1 MPAHHRRALLLP
13 LIVTCLTLVA
23 CGKSADGPAGQPIP
37 VTTLTAAEREVPV
50 VLEAVGR
57 TEGSKEVEIRARVSG
72 IVEKHLYTEGSF
84 VKAGAPLFQIERAP
98 FEIALAQTKATA
110 DQAAANH
117 DQARREAERVA
128 GLFTH
133 SGVSKRQAEQ
143 AETAYRSAAASLAAA
158 QAQVREAELNLS
170 YTSVTAPIAGVTGRA
185 LHSEGSL
192 VTANTASSLLTTLS
206 QTHPLWVRFALS
218 EAEHEDLRRAN
229 AQGGA
234 VRLVFAD
241 GSLYAAPGKL
251 NFAGSTVDQSL
262 GTVQLRAE
270 FPNPNLEILPGQ
282 FATVRVEAGTQRVIA
297 VPQTAVLQ
305 GNQSHYVWVVDGG
318 KAAQRAVQTGSW
330 TGSDWIIRS
339 GLQAGDTVIVDNLMK
354 LKPGVAVTA
363 QPAASAD
370 APTNATA
377 ASRSIGAA
385 SGIAVATAATG
396 PSGHGPSRGRS
407 SQDRSS
413 RDGSSRG
420 NGTGR

>member
-1 MPAHHRRALLLP
+1 MPVHRRRTFLP

-23 CGKSADGPAGQPIP
+23 CGKSADGPGGQPIP

-57 TEGSKEVEIRARVSG
+57 TEGSKEVEVRARVSG

-98 FEIALAQTKATA
+98 FEIALARARAAA
-110 DQAAANH
+110 DQAAATF
-117 DQARREAERVA
+117 DQAQREAERTA
-128 GLFTH
+128 GLFTQ

-158 QAQVREAELNLS
+158 RAQVREAELNLS

-192 VTANTASSLLTTLS
+192 VTANTESSLLTTLS
-206 QTHPLWVRFALS
+206 QTHPVWVRFALS
-218 EAEHEDLRRAN
+218 EAEHDDLRRAN
-229 AQGGA
+229 VRGGT
-234 VRLVFAD
+234 VRLVLAG
-241 GSLYAAPGKL
+241 GSLYSAPGKL

-282 FATVRVEAGTQRVIA
+282 FATVRVDAGTQRVIA

-305 GNQSHYVWVVDGG
+305 GNQSRYVWVVDDG

-339 GLQAGDTVIVDNLMK
+339 GLQAGDAVIVDNLLK
-354 LKPGVAVTA
+354 LKPGIAVTV
-363 QPAASAD
+363 QPAAAAAAAA
-370 APTNATA
+370 APAAAPA
-377 ASRSIGAA
+377 ASVAGSAAAGSTGGHAVAGRSLGERPRANGAA
-385 SGIAVATAATG
+385 L
-396 PSGHGPSRGRS
+396 
-407 SQDRSS
+407 
-413 RDGSSRG
+413 
-420 NGTGR
+420 